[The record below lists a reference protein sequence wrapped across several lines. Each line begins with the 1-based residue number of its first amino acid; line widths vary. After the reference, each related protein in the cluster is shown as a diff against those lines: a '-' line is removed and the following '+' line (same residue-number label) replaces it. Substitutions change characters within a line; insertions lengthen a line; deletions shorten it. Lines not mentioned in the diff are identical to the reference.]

1 MLVYVISIYTEYT
14 QIYIFEDKCWVAM
27 YEKNHV
33 YWDFMMPDL
42 FWKVVCL
49 VWFKA
54 FSQYMFICYTA
65 IA

>member
-1 MLVYVISIYTEYT
+1 MLVYVISIDTEYT

-42 FWKVVCL
+42 FWKVVWYDLRPFHNTCL
-49 VWFKA
+49 HVTL
-54 FSQYMFICYTA
+54 Q
-65 IA
+65 